1 MTRLEG
7 YDSISGVNG
16 TMASKAGKR
25 FNDLH
30 VSRPEY
36 SFRRITEAW
45 RLHGSREGAEYVEA
59 VYQEVHYSVDICY
72 THTSGNVLVDIDTYN
87 NRTSTTEGRLSDS
100 TLKRP
105 ISTDPGN
112 QQTRLTFSRSRCKPS
127 SLC

>member
-1 MTRLEG
+1 
-7 YDSISGVNG
+7 
-16 TMASKAGKR
+16 MAAEKELST
-25 FNDLH
+25 
-30 VSRPEY
+30 
-36 SFRRITEAW
+36 IAW
-45 RLHGSREGAEYVEA
+45 EVEP
-59 VYQEVHYSVDICY
+59 VHQEIHYSVDICY
-72 THTSGNVLVDIDTYN
+72 THTSGNVFVDIDTYN